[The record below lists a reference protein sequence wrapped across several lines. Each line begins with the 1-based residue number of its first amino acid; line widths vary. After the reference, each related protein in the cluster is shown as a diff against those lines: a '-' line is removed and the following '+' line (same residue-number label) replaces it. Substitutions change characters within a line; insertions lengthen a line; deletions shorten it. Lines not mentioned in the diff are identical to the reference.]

1 MSVNRRTVLGAAV
14 AAGVAGGAWWMLRN
28 RTPSLYRDLNIDAA
42 PSEVGGQMRL
52 REFGKTGLKVSEVGF
67 GAWGIGGS
75 YGAVEKAQSL
85 DALARAEEL
94 GCNFID
100 TAAVYGESENVV
112 GEFLEGRRSRWIL
125 ASKYSGQSQG
135 MTALVEEQL
144 KRLRTDVI
152 DFYQLH
158 WVPRGKDEALFDEL
172 ARLKQA
178 GKIRFAGVSLYSIG
192 DIDFILGRD
201 DIDGFQV
208 AFNLLEPDP
217 FLARAEAVRKSG
229 KGVIIRSALREGF
242 LTGKFNRDTKFTDP
256 NDERSKL
263 TQEEIA
269 ALVDRVERFRFL
281 EQEAGSMVAAAA
293 RYPLSFPA
301 VSTVIMGTKTVS
313 QADSNFGTVPGKTLS
328 PAALKRIHD
337 LQIELGLGDRWQRWR
352 RRFGLA

>member
-1 MSVNRRTVLGAAV
+1 MNRRAVLGGAV
-14 AAGVAGGAWWMLRN
+14 AAGVAAATWWMLRG
-28 RTPSLYRDLNIDAA
+28 RSSGLHQDAVADAA
-42 PSEVGGQMRL
+42 LSESGGGMRL

-85 DALARAEEL
+85 DALARAEDL

-100 TAAVYGESENVV
+100 TATVYGESEHVI

-125 ASKYSGQSQG
+125 ATKYSGQQQG

-158 WVPRGKDEALFDEL
+158 WVPRGKDEVLFDEL
-172 ARLKQA
+172 ARLKQS
-178 GKIRFAGVSLYSIG
+178 GKIRFAGVSLYTIA
-192 DIDFILGRD
+192 DIDYILGRD

-217 FLARAEAVRKSG
+217 FLARAQAVLNSG

-242 LTGKFNRDTKFTDP
+242 LTGKFKRDAKFTDP

-263 TQEEIA
+263 TADEIA
-269 ALVDRVERFRFL
+269 TTVDRVERFRFL

-313 QADSNFGTVPGKTLS
+313 QADSNFGTVPGTTLS
-328 PAALKRIHD
+328 PASLKRVHD

-352 RRFGLA
+352 RRFGLS